1 MKEYII
7 CQRSEK
13 MGTKKKD
20 NPTYEFICKARDFTS
35 DLSEEKHALIYDYI
49 QLLDL
54 IKKYDMG
61 EIDTKRIVEIVYDYL
76 DNNWRW

>member
-1 MKEYII
+1 
-7 CQRSEK
+7 
-13 MGTKKKD
+13 MGAKKKD
-20 NPTYEFICKARDFTS
+20 NQTYEFICKAHDLTS
-35 DLSEEKHALIYDYI
+35 DLLEEKHAVIYDHI

-61 EIDTKRIVEIVYDYL
+61 ERDTKQIVEIVYAYL